1 VDHDGGV
8 TLLKQQPAYELGLHG
23 VVFRD
28 QNMCAHT
35 GDFKRGQAAL
45 SAMCGAL
52 RAFPHPDNFLIF
64 ASQAGSMP
72 LGAFGAGVT
81 PGG

>member
-28 QNMCAHT
+28 QNMCAHP
-35 GDFKRGQAAL
+35 GDSKRGQV
-45 SAMCGAL
+45 AL
-52 RAFPHPDNFLIF
+52 RT
-64 ASQAGSMP
+64 M
-72 LGAFGAGVT
+72 
-81 PGG
+81 